1 MIYNTNKL
9 LDIENGIVDG
19 PVNKFLHEYEEDNEN
34 DEEMK
39 EIVTD
44 INNYLT
50 FSMITNSLALIIMI
64 IIVILYAFSAM

>member
-1 MIYNTNKL
+1 MTYNTNKL

-19 PVNKFLHEYEEDNEN
+19 PVNKFLHEN

-39 EIVTD
+39 EIVND